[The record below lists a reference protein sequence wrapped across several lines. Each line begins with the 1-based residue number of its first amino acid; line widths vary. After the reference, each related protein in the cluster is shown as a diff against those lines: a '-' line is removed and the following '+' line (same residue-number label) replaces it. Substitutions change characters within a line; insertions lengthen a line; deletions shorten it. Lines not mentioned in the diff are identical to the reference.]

1 MPILFQPQEV
11 LWVYIY
17 ALTCHR
23 QYENLPKIAYGSQ
36 EKKREERGAELLCL
50 AQARSADP

>member
-17 ALTCHR
+17 ALTRHQ
-23 QYENLPKIAYGSQ
+23 QYENMPMIAYGSQ
-36 EKKREERGAELLCL
+36 EKNEKNVE
-50 AQARSADP
+50 QSRSA